1 MNRLVAL
8 FLFSTIS
15 CFGAPLAFAQAGVPS
30 LPPEAV
36 GKISAGDWRKVYLE
50 GTRQV
55 LVEFRNTAILAEIG
69 ADLVRRRQSKM
80 DVAALEMKRDRYGQL
95 KQRNFAAL
103 ETGDSDV
110 VRDFSHLPISL
121 VRIRDTAA
129 LTRLLAQPEVVG
141 VYENRRVVPVDTGLD
156 LIGQPQAS
164 QLLGQTGSGST
175 IVVLDTGVDYTQ
187 STFGNCPDPL
197 PAVPPAG
204 CKVLAAFDLTLAY
217 GNYPYPPVLTVPPY
231 YPQYDDG
238 NKDNFGHGTAVAA
251 TALSVAPNAR
261 IVAIDVMNEP
271 PWSDFTG
278 ATTDS
283 LIAGINWAIA
293 NQAAYNIAAI
303 NMSLAGGS
311 PYATPCASGNPL
323 MTPVQEAQNV
333 GIVTVAASGNN
344 GYTNGILY
352 PACTPGV
359 VSVGA
364 VYDTDTASCSPG
376 TKDSVACFSN
386 LSNYLS
392 LLTPA
397 GATSF
402 AAPQVSAAV
411 AVLASAFPSEL
422 PSVRA
427 FRMTQS
433 GKPVTD
439 NRTGG
444 LGYVI
449 PRLDIA
455 AALLFPAGPPPANN
469 DFAAAT
475 TLSGDNGSVPG
486 WNFYATRETGEPVLA
501 GAAGGASLWWK
512 WDATT
517 SGNLTLDSHRSNFDT
532 LLGVY
537 SGSSLAA
544 LKSVAANDDDGVA
557 GGVSGLTFHAEAG
570 TTYYFSLDGKA
581 GVTGDLYLN
590 RSFVAD
596 PSTTANLSVSMT
608 YAPAAVTNGTL
619 LTYTL
624 TVRNSG
630 PASASNV
637 AVSQTLPAG
646 VSFVSADTG
655 CSFNS
660 GTVNCTLGTIAA
672 AAQTSRNI
680 RVTVNSAA
688 ALTSQVQVTS
698 STTDGDPTNNTATV
712 VVNGSTAVPL
722 PAWAFALLA
731 ACLMLG
737 LRRKVQTTRS

>member
-1 MNRLVAL
+1 MCWLGASLAL
-8 FLFSTIS
+8 AQEIV
-15 CFGAPLAFAQAGVPS
+15 PL
-30 LPPEAV
+30 LPLEAA
-36 GKISAGDWRKVYLE
+36 GKISADDWRKVHLE
-50 GTRQV
+50 GMRQF
-55 LVEFRNTAILAEIG
+55 LVEFRDPAIPIEID
-69 ADLVRRRQSKM
+69 ADLARRRQTKI
-80 DVAALEMKRDRYGQL
+80 DATALNLKRDRFGQL
-95 KQRNFAAL
+95 KQRNFSAL
-103 ETGDSDV
+103 NAGDSDV
-110 VRDFSHLPISL
+110 VRDFSHLPIAL
-121 VRIRDTAA
+121 VRIRDAGA
-129 LTRLLAQPEVVG
+129 LVRLLARPEVAG
-141 VYENRRVVPVDTGLD
+141 VYENRRMVPADTGLD
-156 LIGQPQAS
+156 LIGQTQAS
-164 QLLGQTGSGST
+164 QLLGQTGTGKT

-187 STFGNCPDPL
+187 ATFGSCPDPL

-217 GNYPYPPVLTVPPY
+217 GNNPYPPVLTVPPY

-238 NKDNFGHGTAVAA
+238 SKDNFGHGTVVAA

-278 ATTDS
+278 ATSDS

-303 NMSLAGGS
+303 NMSLAGGFS
-311 PYATPCASGNPL
+311 YATPCASGNPL
-323 MTPVQEAQNV
+323 MTPVQEAQSA

-344 GYTNGILY
+344 GNTNGILY

-364 VYDTDTASCSPG
+364 VYDTDTAGCSPG
-376 TKDSVACFSN
+376 TKDSIACFSN
-386 LSNYLS
+386 VANYLS
-392 LLTPA
+392 LLTPS

-433 GKPVTD
+433 GKPVID

-455 AALLFPAGPPPANN
+455 AALLFPASPPPANN

-475 TLSGDNGSVPG
+475 VLSGDAGSVLG
-486 WNFYATRETGEPVLA
+486 WNFYATRENGEPVLA
-501 GAAGGASLWWK
+501 GASGGASLWWK
-512 WDATT
+512 WSATT
-517 SGNLTLDSHRSNFDT
+517 SGNLSLDSHGSNFDT

-537 SGSSLAA
+537 TGSSLAA
-544 LKSVAANDDDGVA
+544 LKSIAANDNDGVA

-596 PSTTANLSVSMT
+596 PPTTANLSVTLT
-608 YAPAAVTNGTL
+608 YAPTVVTSGTL

-630 PASASNV
+630 PASAANV

-646 VSFVSADTG
+646 VSFVSADSG
-655 CSFNS
+655 CSLN
-660 GTVNCTLGTIAA
+660 GTVVNCALGSIAA
-672 AAQTSRNI
+672 AGQAVRNVV
-680 RVTVNSAA
+680 VTVNSTA
-688 ALTSQVQVTS
+688 ALTSQIQVTS
-698 STTDGDPTNNTATV
+698 STADGDPANNSATV

-722 PAWAFALLA
+722 PAWALVLLA
-731 ACLMLG
+731 GCLVAG
-737 LRRKVQTTRS
+737 LRRRV